1 MKDKKERVVLYGLG
15 NAGKNMLSYLRENF
29 DILFWVDGNQS
40 LWGTKYE
47 DISVYPPESLSGYDG
62 KVIVTTTEAF
72 FVEIEDYLLKMG
84 FDKNNIVRGQHQV
97 CDQIAEIVPCEA
109 EMLKPKKVN
118 LRECD
123 LMDRAEEEKTCKVM
137 VFCAFYTPYVNQL
150 VRNCKKRL
158 PDIHFSILSN
168 SEAYVDEMGD
178 YADHIYVYHSYA
190 ELYGILNGL
199 PEYDVFQLLWIENTW
214 VYFRDIIRE
223 KCRRLNL
230 GVGGSDLYRSRK
242 TERIYKKLLI
252 EMADHISAQTDATI
266 SAFLEVYPFTAGKIR
281 WVNYGIEALEYM
293 EQECQLKAQERRRK
307 LDISDDVTVVMC
319 GYNASQAHRHVD
331 LIDALAGMEESVKEN
346 IMLLLP
352 MTYPNGQEEYM
363 EEVKRHLG
371 GCGIP
376 YRILTKYM
384 NVQDMAEIEMMSDV
398 LITVQTTDQLS
409 STMLEIMYA
418 GKVVIAGSWL
428 PYEDLREK
436 GIFFV
441 SVDEIPDLAKAVTEV
456 VTDYRTFQGRCL
468 SNRKIVYEMSS
479 WNTASPR
486 WRRLWETT
494 ILSEGAGK

>member
-15 NAGKNMLSYLRENF
+15 NAGKSMLPYIRENF

-47 DISVYPPESLSGYDG
+47 GISVCAPESLSGYDG

-72 FVEIEDYLLKMG
+72 FVEIADYLLKLG

-97 CDQIAEIVPCEA
+97 CDQIAEIVPYEV

-123 LMDRAEEEKTCKVM
+123 LLERAEGEKTCKVM
-137 VFCAFYTPYVNQL
+137 VFCAFYTLYVNQL
-150 VRNCKKRL
+150 IRNCKKRM

-168 SEAYVDEMGD
+168 SEAYFDEMKA

-190 ELYGILNGL
+190 ELYGILNEL

-223 KCRRLNL
+223 KCKRLNL

-242 TERIYKKLLI
+242 AERIYKKSLI
-252 EMADHISAQTDATI
+252 EMADQISAQTDATI

-293 EQECQLKAQERRRK
+293 EQECRLKARERRRR
-307 LDISDDVTVVMC
+307 LDISDDVIVVMC
-319 GYNASQAHRHVD
+319 GYNASEAHRHVG
-331 LIDALAGMEESVKEN
+331 LVETLAGMDKSVKEK
-346 IMLLLP
+346 ILLLLP
-352 MTYPNGQEEYM
+352 MTYPNGREGYI
-363 EEVKRHLG
+363 EEVERHLG

-376 YRILTKYM
+376 FRILTEYM

-418 GKVVIAGSWL
+418 GKTVIAGKWL

-441 SVDEIPDLAKAVTEV
+441 SVDEIADLTKALTEV
-456 VTDYRTFQGRCL
+456 VTDYRTFQERCS
-468 SNRKIVYEMSS
+468 SNRKIVYDMSS

-486 WRRLWETT
+486 WQKLWETT
-494 ILSEGAGK
+494 VFSGGAGK